1 MNCNST
7 LQLAATSVPIT
18 GTKEPTKHLSKE
30 IVGQAAGLAST
41 ATASIGKFD
50 KKLPGEKPLKFAGKH
65 RKVRAFM
72 QLVVF
77 PWTILDHIWFVCCH
91 RRFFSGFSFWTA
103 TYVWEFDSG
112 VPVVDITRM
121 DVKVICHTYNGDQC
135 QFHAIFLCVLS
146 IHYFCWCIPIS

>member
-1 MNCNST
+1 MQCVVSTGSFESLFQDQEELTKAMNCNST

-18 GTKEPTKHLSKE
+18 GTKEPTKRLSKE

-72 QLVVF
+72 QHVLE
-77 PWTILDHIWFVCCH
+77 PSWTVYGLSAVTE
-91 RRFFSGFSFWTA
+91 GFSPGSLLGQQHMYESLILVYQW
-103 TYVWEFDSG
+103 
-112 VPVVDITRM
+112 
-121 DVKVICHTYNGDQC
+121 
-135 QFHAIFLCVLS
+135 
-146 IHYFCWCIPIS
+146 

>member
-18 GTKEPTKHLSKE
+18 GTKEPTKRLSKE

-72 QLVVF
+72 QHVVS
-77 PWTILDHIWFVCCH
+77 WTIYGLSAVTE
-91 RRFFSGFSFWTA
+91 GFSLGSL
-103 TYVWEFDSG
+103 SG
-112 VPVVDITRM
+112 QQHM
-121 DVKVICHTYNGDQC
+121 YES
-135 QFHAIFLCVLS
+135 S
-146 IHYFCWCIPIS
+146 ILVYQW

>member
-18 GTKEPTKHLSKE
+18 GTKEPTKRLSKE

-65 RKVRAFM
+65 RKF
-72 QLVVF
+72 L
-77 PWTILDHIWFVCCH
+77 
-91 RRFFSGFSFWTA
+91 
-103 TYVWEFDSG
+103 
-112 VPVVDITRM
+112 PVVDGKGEEKQLLQ
-121 DVKVICHTYNGDQC
+121 DVLNKVISKNSHDILDVTKAWFCILFPCFGLENFPAQTALSC
-135 QFHAIFLCVLS
+135 LPKCLWVL
-146 IHYFCWCIPIS
+146 HVA

>member
-18 GTKEPTKHLSKE
+18 GTKEPTKRLSKE

-72 QLVVF
+72 LHVLNHLGPCMVCLLSQKVF
-77 PWTILDHIWFVCCH
+77 LWVLFRDSNICMRVQFWCT
-91 RRFFSGFSFWTA
+91 SGR
-103 TYVWEFDSG
+103 Y
-112 VPVVDITRM
+112 
-121 DVKVICHTYNGDQC
+121 Y
-135 QFHAIFLCVLS
+135 
-146 IHYFCWCIPIS
+146 